1 VVLQILKMFMPGGGG
16 GGGGGGLAG
25 FEIEGTL
32 AGGGVFEGAGPTFA
46 DGGVPPIGKLSIVG
60 ERGPELF
67 MPSRTGTIVPNDV
80 FAATRAAMNSGA
92 MNRQAFAANEEA
104 LALSSGI
111 TRERLMERERETML
125 ASSGGSLRIETQVIN
140 NVEYATVD
148 QVTQATAASAK
159 KAKAQVFA
167 DMRNKPSTRASL
179 GMR

>member
-1 VVLQILKMFMPGGGG
+1 
-16 GGGGGGLAG
+16 
-25 FEIEGTL
+25 
-32 AGGGVFEGAGPTFA
+32 
-46 DGGVPPIGKLSIVG
+46 
-60 ERGPELF
+60 
-67 MPSRTGTIVPNDV
+67 
-80 FAATRAAMNSGA
+80 
-92 MNRQAFAANEEA
+92 
-104 LALSSGI
+104 
-111 TRERLMERERETML
+111 MERERETML